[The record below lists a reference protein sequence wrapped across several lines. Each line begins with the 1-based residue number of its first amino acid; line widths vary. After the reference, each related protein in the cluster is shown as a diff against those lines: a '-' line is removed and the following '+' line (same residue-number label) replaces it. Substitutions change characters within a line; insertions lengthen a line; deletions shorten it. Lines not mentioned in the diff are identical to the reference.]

1 MLRLRPSLHDRRWG
15 VLALL
20 IRPLRR
26 HGPHAHRLHRNR
38 LRHVR
43 LRPQEIHGRHSR
55 DDWTQVWTWRREGDK
70 CSENVEKSQSTIYN
84 LLYNIS
90 PKTFQTRSIL
100 ADHVAV
106 CITGSHLRAVG
117 VLLGEGTEVDAEIL
131 CVERIGGESARGR
144 VSRVESVGAY
154 F

>member
-1 MLRLRPSLHDRRWG
+1 MLHLRPRLHDRRRG
-15 VLALL
+15 ILALL

-70 CSENVEKSQSTIYN
+70 CSENVEKSQITAFISS
-84 LLYNIS
+84 IS
-90 PKTFQTRSIL
+90 PVSFQTRSIL

-117 VLLGEGTEVDAEIL
+117 VLLGEGTEVDAKIL
-131 CVERIGGESARGR
+131 GVERIGGESARGR
-144 VSRVESVGAY
+144 VSHVESVGAY
-154 F
+154 